1 MNASIL
7 DYGAISDPSRL
18 NTQAIQRAIDA
29 VHTAGGGRVT
39 VPSGL
44 YITGMIYLKSRVEL
58 HLEPGSLLKA
68 APRPEDHPK
77 RKLNVA
83 MPWNGGFADD
93 DRFHLLAAVEC
104 EDIAITG
111 LGTLDGNGPNFYP
124 PTEHPL
130 AWPLGYPDARRMG
143 TTVQIERCRNV
154 RISDITITNV
164 SFWTL
169 HLAESDTVTVRGIR
183 ICNPHN
189 APNADGIDITGC
201 RGVTIS
207 DCHIDTC
214 DDAICLKTF
223 PMGRSCENVVVTNC
237 VIRTHCVGL
246 KLGCNESFQDIRN
259 VTFSNCVIWNSHRA
273 IGIYSFHGKTFEN
286 ISISN
291 IVCDTR
297 VPLMFTRPIHIEA
310 THRAPGADP
319 GCIRNVAIS
328 QLYAKTNGRILLVKS
343 PGATLENVSL
353 RDITL
358 DYVTVDDPAIKGATV
373 GGAQFASLNP
383 WVRTER
389 AALVAEGVRD
399 LSIDG
404 LIVRWPR
411 EVCPPDWR
419 FDRKAANGSHDLYG
433 PADWGADGVTPFA
446 AVSVKGI
453 QGGHLRTERLTAY
466 GNEKS
471 AVKVVDSIWNV
482 NGDNAAQE

>member
-1 MNASIL
+1 MNVSIL
-7 DYGAISDPSRL
+7 DFGAVSDPSHL
-18 NTQAIQRAIDA
+18 NTQAIQKAIDA
-29 VHTAGGGRVT
+29 ANAGGGGRVT

-58 HLEPGSLLKA
+58 HLEPGAVLKA

-83 MPWNGGFADD
+83 MPWNVGFDDD
-93 DRFHLLAAVEC
+93 DRFHLLAAVNC
-104 EDIAITG
+104 EDVAITG
-111 LGTLDGNGPNFYP
+111 LGTLDGNGSSFYP
-124 PTEHPL
+124 PSAHPL
-130 AWPLGYPDARRMG
+130 AWPLGYPDARRMC
-143 TTVQIERCRNV
+143 TTVQIERCQNV
-154 RISDITITNV
+154 RISDISITNV

-183 ICNPHN
+183 IHNPHN

-223 PMGRSCENVVVTNC
+223 PQGRSCENIVVTNC
-237 VIRTHCVGL
+237 IIRTNCVGL
-246 KLGCNESFQDIRN
+246 KLGCTESFQDIRN
-259 VTFSNCVIWNSHRA
+259 VMFSNCVVWNSHRA
-273 IGIYSFHGKTFEN
+273 IGIYSLHGKTFEN

-310 THRAPGADP
+310 SHRAPGADP
-319 GCIRNVAIS
+319 GRIRNVAVS
-328 QLYAKTNGRILLVKS
+328 QFYAKTNGRVLLVAG

-358 DYVTVDDPAIKGATV
+358 DYVTVDDPALKGATV

-389 AALVAEGVRD
+389 AALVAEGVAG
-399 LSIDG
+399 LYVDG
-404 LIVRWPR
+404 LRVLWPR

-419 FDRKAANGSHDLYG
+419 FAQKAANGSHDLFA
-433 PADWGADGVTPFA
+433 PADWGDGAVTPFA
-446 AVSVKGI
+446 AVSVKGVR
-453 QGGHLRTERLTAY
+453 GGELRAGHLTAY
-466 GNEKS
+466 GNEKIG
-471 AVKVVDSIWNV
+471 VKVEDAIWSVD
-482 NGDNAAQE
+482 GHDAGQ